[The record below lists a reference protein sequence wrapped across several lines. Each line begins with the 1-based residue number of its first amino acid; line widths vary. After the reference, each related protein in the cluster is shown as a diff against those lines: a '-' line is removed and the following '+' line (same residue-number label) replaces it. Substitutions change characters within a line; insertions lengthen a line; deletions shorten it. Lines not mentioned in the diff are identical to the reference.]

1 LDKKAFD
8 EIEARLLE
16 VNKLVQKLDGSIRV
30 AAFEFLKPYI
40 AGGTFTAPKPK
51 GGDDHGGGDAA
62 ASDSN
67 GDLEELV
74 KKHSDLKPNEN
85 AKLLSAHWYSL
96 YGSAPFK
103 TKWIEDTAAAAGLT
117 IPNSVDMTFRQAKD
131 KSKLLYQPLGKGGLL
146 KPTVV
151 GENYLKA
158 TFKVKKGTKT
168 PPIDGVA

>member
-1 LDKKAFD
+1 MDKKAFD

-74 KKHSDLKPNEN
+74 KKHSDLKPNETHRCKTEEYTPIN
-85 AKLLSAHWYSL
+85 QRRSA
-96 YGSAPFK
+96 
-103 TKWIEDTAAAAGLT
+103 T
-117 IPNSVDMTFRQAKD
+117 
-131 KSKLLYQPLGKGGLL
+131 L
-146 KPTVV
+146 KC
-151 GENYLKA
+151 LRSWQCS
-158 TFKVKKGTKT
+158 
-168 PPIDGVA
+168 